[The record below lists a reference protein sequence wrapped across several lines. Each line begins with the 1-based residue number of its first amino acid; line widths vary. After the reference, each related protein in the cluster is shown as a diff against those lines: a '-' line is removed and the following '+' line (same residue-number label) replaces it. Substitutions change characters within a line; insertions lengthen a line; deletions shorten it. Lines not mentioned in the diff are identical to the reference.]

1 MKRPWRSLS
10 VDSFDVAAMA
20 RPAESVATFVF
31 FDPGPAFFR
40 IWHFAGPVCCV
51 KASRLAR
58 GAGVPAS
65 WCSPPVGMQLSSCF
79 STQAPLVFRADASVP
94 QRWEEWW
101 PRLAEESLAD
111 LLGRHGPL
119 VLDRAWATLRKWPG
133 LANRP
138 TVDGRPFLVAVQ
150 HGQRGLAELLLR
162 SGAHLGKR
170 AGDLLLHEAAS
181 RGDAA
186 VVALLLSNADSSIRA
201 DPWATVNSEPK
212 RQGGTALDA
221 ALARGR
227 MECAELIMSAGGRH
241 SLHWAAKL
249 AIVADVEAWLKD
261 GAHADDRDGSGATPL
276 WLLVKGTSSKCA
288 ASTVT
293 EARDRCMGLLLE
305 ARATVDVLP
314 ISMETP
320 LLLAAAAGDAS
331 CCAQLLAARADPHAR
346 DRKGRTPL
354 DCSANVQIRG
364 LLDDATCAGAWD
376 TSPSACGHHSS
387 DWGRHPPT
395 SSRILPADCMT
406 MREPQPSWRSGSCAW
421 H

>member
-1 MKRPWRSLS
+1 M
-10 VDSFDVAAMA
+10 
-20 RPAESVATFVF
+20 ESVTSFVF

-40 IWHFAGPVCCV
+40 VWHFAGPGCCV

-65 WCSPPVGMQLSSCF
+65 WCSPPVGLQLSSCF
-79 STQAPLVFRADASVP
+79 STQAPVVFQAGASAP

-101 PRLAEESLAD
+101 PHLAEESLAD
-111 LLGRHGPL
+111 LLGRHEPL

-133 LANRP
+133 IANRP
-138 TVDGRPFLVAVQ
+138 IVEGRPFTVAVQ

-162 SGAHLGKR
+162 SGAVLGKR

-181 RGDAA
+181 RGDAT
-186 VVALLLSNADSSIRA
+186 VVSLLLFNADGSIRA
-201 DPWATVNSEPK
+201 DPWTAVNSEPK
-212 RQGGTALDA
+212 RQGGTALDSA
-221 ALARGR
+221 IARGR
-227 MECAELIMSAGGRH
+227 IECAELIVSAGGRH

-249 AIVADVEAWLKD
+249 AIVADVEAWLKE
-261 GAHADDRDGSGATPL
+261 GACADDRDGSGATPL

-288 ASTVT
+288 ANSVT

-305 ARATVDVLP
+305 ARATVDILP

-331 CCAQLLAARADPHAR
+331 CCAQLLAARADPHVR

-354 DCSANVQIRG
+354 DCSANVQIRA
-364 LLDDATCAGAWD
+364 LLDKATCVSAWD
-376 TSPSACGHHSS
+376 TPTYACEHHRS
-387 DWGRHPPT
+387 DWKRHPPM
-395 SSRILPADCMT
+395 SSRILAADCVAMQG
-406 MREPQPSWRSGSCAW
+406 PQPSWRNGNGEW